1 MAATVRSKYLVLL
14 TISLLIAGSCSD
26 PIVPTVAPPPTVTP
40 NVPTPTPVPVTT
52 TTITPEKTPEK
63 TEPGLTSDTMRIAVI
78 ADGANAAIN
87 DGEAESIW
95 QAVEAWANSINK
107 TTKLAGRT
115 VIVDRVDS
123 AVSRH
128 SEAIEKVCNGDYF
141 AIVGSASLNDSE
153 GIQRLMSPD
162 CALPDFPS
170 SIYSAKRLN
179 SEVTFLSNPIFA
191 PTINTGWGA
200 YFSQKNPEAVERAA
214 TLFPELSSLV
224 VGGNQIIEAATAM
237 GYRFIHS
244 PIYGIETDF
253 QGEADALI
261 QSGSLSLTWRN
272 SGTQLLGLLEV
283 VAEIDP
289 DYSFEF
295 IDCGQSCYNRD
306 WVAKAGDL
314 GEGISVWLPH
324 LPIEEAEL
332 DDELLR
338 YLFYLISTHGTDGT
352 PSAAGVGAWSAA
364 LLFQEAV
371 SRAVGID
378 SAAYKPE
385 ALSMQAVIDAAKTIN
400 FWDANGLHGI
410 ANPSQGIPSPCF
422 MVMTLSDGVW
432 KRTYPERPGELDC
445 EESNLITLEAL
456 RGLTP
461 IEPDNK
467 NPE

>member
-1 MAATVRSKYLVLL
+1 
-14 TISLLIAGSCSD
+14 
-26 PIVPTVAPPPTVTP
+26 
-40 NVPTPTPVPVTT
+40 
-52 TTITPEKTPEK
+52 
-63 TEPGLTSDTMRIAVI
+63 MRIAVI

-87 DGEAESIW
+87 DGEAVSIW
-95 QAVEAWANSINK
+95 QAVEAWANSINQ

-128 SEAIEKVCNGDYF
+128 SEAIEQVCNGDYF
-141 AIVGSASLNDSE
+141 AIVGSMSLNDAE
-153 GIQRLMSPD
+153 GLERLLSPD

-170 SIYSAKRLN
+170 SIYSAQRLN

-200 YFSQKNPEAVERAA
+200 YFAQKNPEAVERAA
-214 TLFPELSSLV
+214 TLFPEISSLV

-253 QGEADALI
+253 QDEADALI

-272 SGTQLLGLLEV
+272 SGARLLGLLEA
-283 VAEIDP
+283 VAEIEP

-295 IDCGQSCYNRD
+295 IDCGQSCYNRN
-306 WVAKAGDL
+306 WVADAGDL
-314 GEGISVWLPH
+314 GEGISIWLPH

-338 YLFYLISTHGTDGT
+338 YLFYLISTHGTDGI

-364 LLFQEAV
+364 LLFEEAV
-371 SRAVGID
+371 SRAVGVD

-385 ALSMQAVIDAAKTIN
+385 ALTKQAVIDAAKTIN

-410 ANPSQGIPSPCF
+410 ANPSEGIPSPCF
-422 MVMTLSDGVW
+422 MVMTISDGVW
-432 KRTYPERPGELDC
+432 NRTYPERPGELDC

-461 IEPDNK
+461 IEPENR